1 MAKQVL
7 ERTSEKKTLEEILVR
22 VKALQDAF
30 EENEIEAILCDP
42 KYRRAL
48 REAERDARSG
58 RERPLQSFLKDLSK
72 RIWPTI
78 ASVPRKG
85 VQVAQAG

>member
-1 MAKQVL
+1 VAKQAL

-22 VKALQDAF
+22 VKALQDAL
-30 EENEIEAILCDP
+30 EENEIEAILRHP

-48 REAERDARSG
+48 REAEGDIKSG

-72 RIWPTI
+72 RT
-78 ASVPRKG
+78 
-85 VQVAQAG
+85 